1 MVTRDG
7 SRRRLLL
14 VKRGVC
20 VKLEQRC
27 VDEIA
32 GGHAVYKCLVL
43 PSNRPNLVRITCKA
57 CSMTRRC
64 LDRDAGKTD
73 WA

>member
-1 MVTRDG
+1 MRGFENPTSNDGYVVTRNG
-7 SRRRLLL
+7 SRQWLLV

-43 PSNRPNLVRITCKA
+43 PSNRTNLVRDN
-57 CSMTRRC
+57 
-64 LDRDAGKTD
+64 LQGLFDD
-73 WA
+73 